1 MATYRESLIESDTA
15 AESQPI
21 DALVLSG
28 LGESRFRVYADERF
42 RMNITDSMGN
52 FQKRL
57 GGKPVS

>member
-1 MATYRESLIESDTA
+1 MATYRESLVESGIA

-21 DALVLSG
+21 DAPVPSG
-28 LGESRFRVYADERF
+28 LGESRLKVYLDERF
-42 RMNITDSMGN
+42 RMNITDSTGN